1 MVFFV
6 ILHDFLKHFQ
16 KLLKI
21 CNTLTFSKILSI
33 SSIFF
38 TVFLLTK
45 CLNISQNVIFR
56 DPDKTDEKLDT
67 SKDHLVWDW
76 ECNDLMT
83 GGDCSYFLDDTTA
96 SKPVVDLGAGTWYV
110 FWCISSFE
118 HLNILLICCVIS
130 QGIWSSICI

>member
-1 MVFFV
+1 MVRFTKPVSLSKIVLVSHLGFIN
-6 ILHDFLKHFQ
+6 ILVTCSGIFIIL
-16 KLLKI
+16 KLLT
-21 CNTLTFSKILSI
+21 TLK
-33 SSIFF
+33 FF
-38 TVFLLTK
+38 TIFLLTK
-45 CLNISQNVIFR
+45 CWNLSQNFVFR

-110 FWCISSFE
+110 FWCISSFS
-118 HLNILLICCVIS
+118 HWYIL
-130 QGIWSSICI
+130 